1 MAGVSKQSKRGW
13 LFWTVVAFA
22 AAAAALLVEPRLRE
36 STLWQGLASPGELSL
51 AHASLADNCAACHTP
66 IEGAVAAKC
75 ILCHANNERLLQRQ
89 PTAFHSSVSSCR
101 ECHPEHRG
109 RAAQTTTMD
118 HQALAAIGLRELEA
132 RTDPEER
139 QLADFVRTL
148 SAGGSPAWGMLVT
161 PAEAALDCHACHAT
175 VDPHVGLFG
184 KGCVEC
190 HTTKA
195 WGVPDYRHP
204 SSRSRDC
211 AHCHQAPPSHY
222 MMHFKMI
229 SASIARKPHAKVEQ
243 CFECH
248 RTTSWNDIPGI
259 GRYKHH

>member
-1 MAGVSKQSKRGW
+1 MKKSGSRRTALWVLVLVAGG
-13 LFWTVVAFA
+13 A
-22 AAAAALLVEPRLRE
+22 AAWGLVPELRE
-36 STLWQGLASPGELSL
+36 AATWQRMASPGALSR
-51 AHASLADNCAACHTP
+51 AHASLENNCAACHTSV
-66 IEGAVAAKC
+66 EGAVPSKC
-75 ILCHANNERLLQRQ
+75 MLCHASDTALLQRQ

-101 ECHPEHRG
+101 ECHLEHRG
-109 RAAQTTTMD
+109 ASARPTKMD
-118 HQALAAIGLRELEA
+118 HAALAAIGIGELESHGG
-132 RTDPEER
+132 REEL
-139 QLADFVRTL
+139 QLASYLRSWSGD
-148 SAGGSPAWGMLVT
+148 AGGDWPAHTT
-161 PAEAALDCHACHAT
+161 PEQAALDCNACHSTA
-175 VDPHVGLFG
+175 DPHVGLFG

-190 HTTKA
+190 HGTESWSVA
-195 WGVPDYRHP
+195 EFQHP

-229 SASIARKPHAKVEQ
+229 SAKVARKPHARVEQ